1 MKVLKN
7 FWSEEGGEG
16 EGEELESALGN
27 YAPQNDLLL
36 TFDLIGVIGFLVSP
50 IRTRCNKPERNRI
63 LFKNVA
69 I

>member
-7 FWSEEGGEG
+7 FWSEGEGGEG
-16 EGEELESALGN
+16 ELDNRIED
-27 YAPQNDLLL
+27 YAPQSDLLL